1 MTIGSGSGARAL
13 LASVGLMADGPVM
26 WGRPISAKGPG
37 LYAVELPAPV
47 PAPPIEL
54 TRVGKWIERVPS
66 LRLDGERPTSKAL
79 VARLASYWL
88 PSTPVLYVG
97 ATGGSVG
104 GRVIALAHHV
114 LGDRRP
120 HADGHWLFT
129 LRGLEQARIW
139 WAETDAPEE
148 YLDAVLD
155 AFAASIGEPPS
166 ERPAGSLLIPW
177 ANGRRPTGE
186 RQPHG
191 IGGSVLPDDGAAAK
205 PAEPRVVEL
214 PPGDADGA
222 AAEAR
227 GTGSTRREG
236 DPASIRPR
244 AGTPAAR
251 AAAPTPSPRPRIQ
264 KAPGTPSRTPRASS
278 TERTAAAPAPRT
290 AAASRT
296 QAPEPVHMSADALE
310 RMRGELDE
318 LTRLRRPD
326 VVARIKA
333 ARELGDLRE
342 NAEYQAARE
351 EQSFLEGRV
360 RMLEERIR
368 NAVVIEARGE
378 ERVHLGSVV
387 TVVGLGVVDDE
398 PVTYTIV
405 GSTEADP
412 AAGRI
417 SAASPVGAALLGA
430 VPGDEVEVRTP
441 RGIARYRVERIG

>member
-1 MTIGSGSGARAL
+1 MTSGSGTGARAL

-26 WGRPISAKGPG
+26 WGRPITAKAAG
-37 LYAVELPAPV
+37 LYAVELPAPL
-47 PAPPIEL
+47 PAAPIEL

-79 VARLASYWL
+79 AARLASYWL
-88 PSTPVLYVG
+88 PSTAVLYVG
-97 ATGGSVG
+97 ATEGSVG

-155 AFAASIGEPPS
+155 AFAASVGEPPPG
-166 ERPAGSLLIPW
+166 RPEGSLLIPW

-191 IGGSVLPDDGAAAK
+191 ISGSVLADEAAA
-205 PAEPRVVEL
+205 PRAPETRVVEL

-222 AAEAR
+222 VAEAR
-227 GTGSTRREG
+227 GSGSTRRTG
-236 DPASIRPR
+236 DPASI
-244 AGTPAAR
+244 GAR
-251 AAAPTPSPRPRIQ
+251 GAAPSGR
-264 KAPGTPSRTPRASS
+264 GTSAT
-278 TERTAAAPAPRT
+278 PAPRPKIHKASGAPPPT
-290 AAASRT
+290 RRTPSGERPATSRT
-296 QAPEPVHMSADALE
+296 QPPAPVHVSAEALE
-310 RMRGELDE
+310 RMRAELDE
-318 LTRLRRPD
+318 LTQLRRPD

-368 NAVVIEARGE
+368 NAVVIEARDE
-378 ERVHLGSVV
+378 ARVHLGSVV
-387 TVVGLGVVDDE
+387 TVVGLGVVDEE
-398 PVTYTIV
+398 PVTYSIV

-441 RGIARYRVERIG
+441 RGVARYRVESVG

>member
-1 MTIGSGSGARAL
+1 MTNGSGTGARAL
-13 LASVGLMADGPVM
+13 FDSVGLMADGPVM
-26 WGRPISAKGPG
+26 WGRPITAKRPG
-37 LYAVELPAPV
+37 LYAVELPAPL
-47 PAPPIEL
+47 PSPPIEL

-66 LRLDGERPTSKAL
+66 LRLEGERPTSKAL
-79 VARLASYWL
+79 TARIASYWL
-88 PSTPVLYVG
+88 PTTPVLYVG
-97 ATGGSVG
+97 ATEGSVG

-155 AFAASIGEPPS
+155 AFAASIGEPPP

-186 RQPHG
+186 RQSHG
-191 IGGSVLPDDGAAAK
+191 ISGSVLPDESAA
-205 PAEPRVVEL
+205 PPPPGTRVVEL

-222 AAEAR
+222 ASEAR
-227 GTGSTRREG
+227 GTGSTRRTG
-236 DPASIRPR
+236 DPASIQPR
-244 AGTPAAR
+244 GAASSSTTPKATPA
-251 AAAPTPSPRPRIQ
+251 PRPRIQ
-264 KAPGTPSRTPRASS
+264 KAAGAPPRTPRSPT
-278 TERTAAAPAPRT
+278 TERRAAGPAR
-290 AAASRT
+290 A
-296 QAPEPVHMSADALE
+296 QAPDPVHVSSEALE
-310 RMRGELDE
+310 RMRLELDE

-360 RMLEERIR
+360 RTLEERIR
-368 NAVVIEARGE
+368 NAVVIEARDE
-378 ERVHLGSVV
+378 ARVHLGSVV
-387 TVVGLGVVDDE
+387 TVVGLGVVDEE
-398 PVTYTIV
+398 PVTYAIV

-441 RGIARYRVERIG
+441 RGVARYRVERVG